1 MQTEIHTTR
10 TTVQYNRMTDIH
22 PPTNYSYKTDPLR
35 RVCAVGR
42 ESEGVQMGG
51 YIQGKTLHESEIMMT
66 DNTTD
71 RPTDANV
78 HVVTRGR
85 PHSSAAQG
93 SRRLRAL
100 KAHTT
105 SDSRRRVVE
114 DEEVRRA
121 RRQCVGERV
130 LGRERDERDLEL
142 LGRERGRRHG
152 RERLLGLPDERGRG
166 QERRHP

>member
-1 MQTEIHTTR
+1 MCGVLMLGTSDLQVEQDAQIQAQLRHKLGRLTFIEATSVPLKYSRPMRRELMQTEIHTTR
-10 TTVQYNRMTDIH
+10 PTVQYNRMTDIH

-71 RPTDANV
+71 QPTDANV

-85 PHSSAAQG
+85 PQSTTSAPKLKAQG
-93 SRRLRAL
+93 SCNKRL
-100 KAHTT
+100 TP
-105 SDSRRRVVE
+105 SR
-114 DEEVRRA
+114 
-121 RRQCVGERV
+121 C
-130 LGRERDERDLEL
+130 
-142 LGRERGRRHG
+142 
-152 RERLLGLPDERGRG
+152 
-166 QERRHP
+166 